1 MAGVVIAIADQ
12 NDCAAYSSSL
22 RRLQQLVAACVIE
35 RVVHRGAAAGTE
47 HAHTL
52 GQGLGTVGEV
62 LRNFRSYI
70 KAHYECP
77 VVSGP
82 DGLVQKLDRG
92 LLLELETVADGV
104 AGVNQKPDLHRQ
116 ISLAAKTADFRYRLF
131 VIDDPEIALGEVLD
145 VVIVLVRDGKNHT
158 DLIHGDD
165 EDWAVRIAVFLV
177 LLGRSTIGVIIRFR
191 GGYLLGRCLWR
202 LT

>member
-35 RVVHRGAAAGTE
+35 RIVHRGAAAGTE
-47 HAHTL
+47 HAHTP

-116 ISLAAKTADFRYRLF
+116 ISFAAKTANFRYRFL
-131 VIDDPEIALGEVLD
+131 VIDDPKIALGEVFD
-145 VVIVLVRDGKNHT
+145 VVIVFVSDGKNHA
-158 DLIHGDD
+158 DLIHGND
-165 EDWAVRIAVFLV
+165 ENWAVRITV
-177 LLGRSTIGVIIRFR
+177 LLVFWGCSSISVVTRLR
-191 GGYLLGRCLWR
+191 GG
-202 LT
+202 